1 VADTVLLIDGNSITF
16 RAFYA
21 TYTSLDRFTNHAGIH
36 TNAIFGFN
44 NMLDILLKRIEPTKV
59 LVAFDAGKTTFRTKK
74 YGEYKGGRQKTP
86 TELLEQI
93 PLIKKMLVGYGITNY
108 ELADW
113 EADDIIGTLAKQAEA
128 AGDDVIVVT
137 GDRDLTQLTTDKVT
151 VAVTVKGVQDVEE
164 YTPEHVEE
172 KLGVTPRQIIDLKGL
187 MGDTSDNY
195 PGVTKVGEKT
205 AIKLIKQFGSVE
217 NLYAN
222 IDELKKSKMKE
233 NLINDRDAA
242 FMSKDLATIRQ
253 DAPLAI
259 GLDDIDY
266 AGPDVTSLRDF
277 FTEMD
282 MKTALAKL
290 GADPAAET
298 PHADYTVLTL
308 DNVAELANLKAP
320 VAFELEMLGDNYH
333 TEDVLAFV
341 IGDAKQTFVSRD
353 LTLLDDLEV
362 HMRLEDSALDMTV
375 FDAKRNMIAAR
386 RLGLNIAPKFDA
398 LLASYLLDPD
408 DNSTDL
414 GTLAREHD
422 YLTLPSDVD
431 VYGKGA
437 KLHEPDE
444 EALFNHLALK
454 VQALLALRPKLEA
467 ELAEQE
473 ETSLFTDLELPLAH
487 VLADMEYT
495 GITLDTDTLAAM
507 GEQFAGSMAV
517 LEQDIYREAGHEF
530 NLNSP
535 KQLGVILFEELG
547 LPVIKKTKTGY
558 STSVEVLEQL
568 RNSHPM
574 IQMILDWRALS
585 KIQSTYVKGLQ
596 AAVHADG
603 KIHTR
608 YQQTLTQTGRLSS
621 VDPNMQNI
629 PARDLG
635 KQVRRAFVPSHEG
648 WVIFSSDYSQIELR
662 VLAHISGDANMQEAF
677 KEGRDIHANTAMKI
691 FGLKDASEVTA
702 DMRRQAKATNFG
714 IVYGISDF
722 GLAKNIGITRQ
733 QAKQFIEGYFAQ
745 YPQVHDYMDKMVQ
758 QASAQGYVETLF
770 HRRRYLHDINSRNF
784 NLRSFAERTAMNTP
798 IQGSAA
804 DIIKIA
810 MVRMQKALAEKHLQ
824 AKMLLQVH
832 DELIFEAPAS
842 ELPELEKLVPQVMD
856 SAVKLDVPLVVE
868 SHAGKTWYE
877 AK

>member
-44 NMLDILLKRIEPTKV
+44 NMLDILLKRIEPDKV

-74 YGEYKGGRQKTP
+74 YSDYKGGRQKTP

-93 PLIKKMLVGYGITNY
+93 PLIKKMLAGYGIINY

-151 VAVTVKGVQDVEE
+151 VAVTVKGVQDIEE
-164 YTPEHVEE
+164 YTPAHVEE

-205 AIKLIKQFGSVE
+205 AIKLVKQFGSVE

-233 NLINDRDAA
+233 NLINDKDAA

-253 DAPLAI
+253 DAPITVGLA
-259 GLDDIDY
+259 DIDY
-266 AGPDVTSLRDF
+266 AGPDVPTLREF
-277 FTEMD
+277 FTDMD
-282 MKTALAKL
+282 MKTAVAKL
-290 GADPAAET
+290 GADPNAAA
-298 PHADYTVLTL
+298 PKADYTVLTL
-308 DNVAELANLKAP
+308 DNVDALAQLQAP
-320 VAFELEMLGDNYH
+320 VAFELEMLGENYH

-353 LTLLDDLEV
+353 LSLLDDLEV
-362 HMRLEDSALDMTV
+362 HMRLEDDALDMTV
-375 FDAKRNMIAAR
+375 FDAKRNIIAAR
-386 RLGLNIAPKFDA
+386 RLGLNIEPKFDA
-398 LLASYLLDPD
+398 LLASYLIDPD

-422 YLTLPSDVD
+422 YLNLPSDVD
-431 VYGKGA
+431 IYGKGA
-437 KLHEPDE
+437 KLHEPE
-444 EALFNHLALK
+444 EAELFNHLALK
-454 VQALLALRPKLEA
+454 VQALLALRPKLTA
-467 ELAEQE
+467 ELAKQE
-473 ETSLFTDLELPLAH
+473 ETSLFTDLELPLAR

-495 GITLDTDTLAAM
+495 GITLDSATLAEM
-507 GEQFAGSMAV
+507 GDQFAGSMAV
-517 LEQDIYREAGHEF
+517 LEQNIYREAGHEF

-558 STSVEVLEQL
+558 STSVDVLEQL
-568 RNSHPM
+568 RSSHPM
-574 IQMILDWRALS
+574 IQMILDWRALA

-635 KQVRRAFVPSHEG
+635 KQIRRAFVPSHDD

-691 FGLKDASEVTA
+691 FGLKDASEVTP

-722 GLAKNIGITRQ
+722 GLAKNIGITRK

-745 YPQVHDYMDKMVQ
+745 YPQVHDYMDKMVK
-758 QASAQGYVETLF
+758 QASEQGFVKTLF

-810 MVRMQKALAEKHLQ
+810 MVRMQKALAEQHLQ

-842 ELPELEKLVPQVMD
+842 ELPVLEKLVPQVMD

>member
-93 PLIKKMLVGYGITNY
+93 PLIKKMLAGYGITNY

>member
-59 LVAFDAGKTTFRTKK
+59 LVAFDAGRTTFRTKK
-74 YGEYKGGRQKTP
+74 YDEYKGGRQKTP

-93 PLIKKMLVGYGITNY
+93 PLIKKMLAGYGITNY

-290 GADPAAET
+290 GADPTAET

-341 IGDAKQTFVSRD
+341 IGDAKQTFVSHD

-467 ELAEQE
+467 ELVEQE

-568 RNSHPM
+568 RSSHPM

-691 FGLKDASEVTA
+691 FGLKDASEVTP